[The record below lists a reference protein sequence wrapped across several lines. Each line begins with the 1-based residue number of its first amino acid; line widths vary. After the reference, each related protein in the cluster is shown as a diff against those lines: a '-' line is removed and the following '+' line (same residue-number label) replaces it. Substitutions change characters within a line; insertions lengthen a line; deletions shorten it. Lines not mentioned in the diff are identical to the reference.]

1 MGRVDADPDPVPEKL
16 PPWVRVLVAVL
27 IVVAMLAFVRGRDHH
42 RGDDVGALGDDTAPP
57 QVTLLE

>member
-1 MGRVDADPDPVPEKL
+1 
-16 PPWVRVLVAVL
+16 VLVAVL

-42 RGDDVGALGDDTAPP
+42 RGDDVGALGDGTAPP